1 MQGAEGTGDSG
12 CEVHYGSVGEESI
25 SQEFNCP
32 VVPVSS
38 DDAPGRRRHCCC
50 IRALCSVQ
58 EVVDVETFQAV
69 RQVTLALDVLLEL
82 QNEAKFELAFPRR
95 ERRRGRPP
103 DPARLGSSVC
113 FAPQKIRHL
122 SRPQS
127 LCRTTPSKKKSC
139 DAVRALPPLNCICV
153 GPPH

>member
-1 MQGAEGTGDSG
+1 MHDDR
-12 CEVHYGSVGEESI
+12 VGEES
-25 SQEFNCP
+25 SG
-32 VVPVSS
+32 VVQLSHGALFFRLCTWSPTTSLSRSS
-38 DDAPGRRRHCCC
+38 TLSLGQD
-50 IRALCSVQ
+50 
-58 EVVDVETFQAV
+58 EVDFETFQAV
-69 RQVTLALDVLLEL
+69 RQITLALDVLLEL

>member
-1 MQGAEGTGDSG
+1 MRGIFSARAPHQAGRSLQKKNHEPTLFLLAPRLPHVVQGAEDTGDSG

-82 QNEAKFELAFPRR
+82 QNEALGNAVAVGLLIL
-95 ERRRGRPP
+95 RG
-103 DPARLGSSVC
+103 
-113 FAPQKIRHL
+113 
-122 SRPQS
+122 
-127 LCRTTPSKKKSC
+127 
-139 DAVRALPPLNCICV
+139 
-153 GPPH
+153 